1 MFLFFEAVSCFSFQS
16 FLSSQAKAKDK
27 KGFPLQS
34 GLGISSSMKF
44 NLQPEHL
51 KTDLIQL
58 FPLQE
63 NDFEEL
69 YRVASDPLVWE
80 QHPNKLRYQREVF
93 QNFFEGAM
101 QSKGAFLVRDAQTNE
116 VVGSSR
122 FYDFDENDNS
132 ILIGYTFIG
141 RKFWGNGYNKAL
153 KKLMLDY
160 AFQFVDTVYF
170 HIGAQNFR
178 SQKAIEK
185 IGATKVGEQ
194 EVEYFG
200 EDSKLNYIYQ
210 IKNPNPSRVSNS

>member
-1 MFLFFEAVSCFSFQS
+1 M
-16 FLSSQAKAKDK
+16 
-27 KGFPLQS
+27 PLPS
-34 GLGISSSMKF
+34 GLGTNSTMKF
-44 NLQPEHL
+44 NLQPQHL
-51 KTDLIQL
+51 KTDLIEL
-58 FPLQE
+58 LPLQE
-63 NDFEEL
+63 DDFEAL
-69 YRVASDPLVWE
+69 YAVASDPLVWE

-101 QSKGAFLVRDAQTNE
+101 QSQGAFLVRDTQTNE

-153 KKLMLDY
+153 KTVMLDY
-160 AFQFVDTVYF
+160 AFQFIDTVYF

-185 IGATKVGEQ
+185 IGALKVGEQ
-194 EVEYFG
+194 EVEYYG
-200 EDSKLNYIYQ
+200 EDSKLNYIYR
-210 IKNPNPSRVSNS
+210 IKNPKL